1 MKRLWRDYNLGLV
14 LFALFFA
21 SWVGQTWVGWRE
33 FAAEQQ
39 AHGQAAQVFGPE
51 GYAWNWGRATLEN
64 WQSEFL
70 QLLAFVVLT
79 SFLIFKGSAESKD
92 GDEEMKQTLARLE
105 RRLEEMAASAPAN
118 ANGATGGLATGPSRV
133 TAVAGD

>member
-39 AHGQAAQVFGPE
+39 AHGQAAQVFGAE

-105 RRLEEMAASAPAN
+105 RRLEALSRSHLHV
-118 ANGATGGLATGPSRV
+118 NGGQPVHDLMGARRV
-133 TAVAGD
+133 GAAGD

>member
-33 FAAEQQ
+33 FAAEQA
-39 AHGQAAQVFGPE
+39 AHGQAAQLFGPE
-51 GYAWNWGRATLEN
+51 GYVWNWGRATLEN

-79 SFLIFKGSAESKD
+79 SFLVFRGSAESKD

-105 RRLEEMAASAPAN
+105 RRLEALSRSHLHV
-118 ANGATGGLATGPSRV
+118 NGGQSVRDLTATRRV
-133 TAVAGD
+133 GAAGD

>member
-1 MKRLWRDYNLGLV
+1 MRIFRDYALGWVLLV
-14 LFALFFA
+14 LFLV

-92 GDEEMKQTLARLE
+92 GDEEMKQSLARLE
-105 RRLEEMAASAPAN
+105 RRLEALSGSHHHVNDGRSVRDLTVARRV
-118 ANGATGGLATGPSRV
+118 GA
-133 TAVAGD
+133 AGD